1 MSIKDV
7 LHAMVC
13 AIVDDVENVKISEE
27 ETDKGLSFQIAVS
40 KGDVGK
46 LIGTKGRIASAIR
59 TVTKAAGAKQGVRV
73 LVNVDKAP
81 LER

>member
-1 MSIKDV
+1 MSIKEL
-7 LHAMVC
+7 LHSMVC
-13 AIVDDVENVKISEE
+13 SIVDDVENVSIEE
-27 ETDKGLSFQIAVS
+27 ETTELGLSFKVAVS
-40 KGDVGK
+40 KDDVGK

-59 TVTKAAGAKQGVRV
+59 TVTKAAGAKQGIRV